1 MQDYIFFI
9 APIAGW
15 VLAQSIKIL
24 LDLRKD
30 GVQLKD
36 AVASGGMPSAHV
48 AGIVAL
54 TTVIGRREG
63 IESAIFGLAMAI
75 TVIIIYDAVGV
86 RRATGEN
93 SEAILQLAKKMKL
106 AGRTHVLVARGHT
119 PMEVLGGVILGV
131 AIGLTLIK
139 IL

>member
-15 VLAQSIKIL
+15 IIAQFIKIV

-30 GVQLKD
+30 GIHIKD
-36 AVASGGMPSAHV
+36 AIASGGMPSAHTT
-48 AGIVAL
+48 GIVAL

-63 IESAIFGLAMAI
+63 IESAIFGLSLAI

-93 SEAILQLAKKMKL
+93 TVAIAELAKKMRL
-106 AGRTHVLVARGHT
+106 AGRTHVLMARGHT
-119 PMEVLGGVILGV
+119 PNEVFAGIILGI
-131 AIGLTLIK
+131 AIGSILIK

>member
-15 VLAQSIKIL
+15 VIAQGIKIL

-48 AGIVAL
+48 TGIVAL

-75 TVIIIYDAVGV
+75 TVIIIYDALGV
-86 RRATGEN
+86 RRATGDN
-93 SEAILQLAKKMKL
+93 TVAIQELAKKMRL
-106 AGRTHVLVARGHT
+106 AGRTHVLMARGHT
-119 PMEVLGGVILGV
+119 PYEVLAGVILGV
-131 AIGLTLIK
+131 AIGSILIK